1 MFMIYFAGDFFMSEY
16 YAVQRSGASLQHYG
30 VKGMKWGVRKAI
42 EKGGAKGE
50 RKLEKQYAKAAKKLA
65 KLTENANIKRQNEL
79 ANKYDKAAKVAGKV
93 GIAGAGV
100 LAGLHGAK
108 NVNHLLYLKN
118 KEKASKFRDKYS
130 AADYGSSKYDYKDLS
145 DAYRRK
151 EDEAFSRYISAND
164 ALDPRYGG
172 TRSLIGT
179 TARVAAA
186 GGLGVAAGMKLASKV
201 AKNRTTTKGHAKAV
215 AKRDAW
221 KKNMQE
227 VFKGTK
233 YEKLPNQN
241 KKKRR

>member
-1 MFMIYFAGDFFMSEY
+1 MSEY
-16 YAVQRSGASLQHYG
+16 YAVERTGSSLQHYG

-42 EKGGAKGE
+42 EKSGVKGE
-50 RKLEKQYAKAAKKLA
+50 RKLNRQYAKAQKKLA
-65 KLTENANIKRQNEL
+65 KLTENADAKRQSEL
-79 ANKYDKAAKVAGKV
+79 SKRYDKAAKVAGKV
-93 GIAGAGV
+93 GLAGAGV

-118 KEKASKFRDKYS
+118 KEKAADMYGKY
-130 AADYGSSKYDYKDLS
+130 AGGLTDYNSNRWDYKDLQE
-145 DAYRRK
+145 AYKRK
-151 EDEAFSRYISAND
+151 SDEAYSRYLRAHD
-164 ALDPRYGG
+164 ALDTRYGG
-172 TRSLIGT
+172 ARSTIGT

-201 AKNRTTTKGHAKAV
+201 AKNRTTAKGHAKAV

-221 KKNMQE
+221 KKSMQE
-227 VFKGTK
+227 AFKGTK